1 VYASV
6 FVVKHA
12 CVCVLFV
19 TVVALVCDT

>member
-19 TVVALVCDT
+19 TVALVCDT